1 MKRFYPVSLLA
12 LSVLAGCTTVGPDY
26 RLPQQAAMQRP
37 AAQGRFAN
45 ADGQLASAQ
54 PVASRWWQLYH
65 DPVLNQLVEQ
75 ARAANTDLRVAS
87 ANLQKALAVAS
98 EVNAEAGPHAA
109 VSASAERA
117 RISGQSMLLDEPLP
131 VTNLGDEGIRVA
143 YQLDLFGKLKRGEQ
157 AAEANSE
164 AVAAARDLAA
174 ITVTAETVRSYVQIC
189 SANHGYQV
197 VRQQLG
203 LQQKQLELT
212 RRLASAGRMT
222 ATDVLRAQAQRDS
235 VNAAL
240 PAYQAQRDA
249 ARYRLA
255 MLLGKAPAEAL
266 PAAALACAQ
275 EPQLTQAIPVGDGRA
290 LLARRPDVKQAERRL
305 AQSSAMIGVAT
316 ADLYPSITLGASAGF
331 TGFVEDLGK
340 RSTQRFGFGP
350 LISWSIPDSGS
361 MARVRAAKAD
371 NAAAL
376 AHFDG
381 VVLNALREVETSL
394 SLYAKDLQR
403 LTLLRS
409 ARDNAREAA
418 AQNRRLYQAGR
429 APYLTSLDAD
439 RTMVSG
445 EQAVAMAE
453 SQLAQDQVNLFLAL
467 GGGWEDAASVA
478 KPDQH

>member
-1 MKRFYPVSLLA
+1 MKPLYPVTLLA
-12 LSVLAGCTTVGPDY
+12 LMVLAGCTTVGPDY
-26 RLPQQAAMQRP
+26 HLPANAVMQRP
-37 AAQGRFAN
+37 AAQAGFAN
-45 ADGQLASAQ
+45 TDNKLSSPQ
-54 PVASRWWQLYH
+54 PVASRWWQQYH
-65 DPVLNQLVEQ
+65 DPVLNQLVAQ
-75 ARAANTDLRVAS
+75 AQSANTDLRAAT
-87 ANLQKALAVAS
+87 ANLQKALAVVS

-117 RISGQSMLLDEPLP
+117 RISGQSMLLEEPLP

-164 AVAAARDLAA
+164 AVAAARDLAS

-197 VRQQLG
+197 VQQQLG

-212 RRLASAGRMT
+212 RRLATAGRMT

-240 PAYQAQRDA
+240 PAYLAQRDA
-249 ARYRLA
+249 ARYRLG
-255 MLLGKAPAEAL
+255 MLLGQTPAEAL
-266 PAAALACAQ
+266 PAAVLACAQ
-275 EPQLTQAIPVGDGRA
+275 EPQLSQPIPVGDGRA
-290 LLARRPDVKQAERRL
+290 LLARRPDVKQAERHL

-316 ADLYPSITLGASAGF
+316 AALYPDITLGASAGF

-361 MARVRAAKAD
+361 RARVQAAKAD

-394 SLYAKDLQR
+394 SLYGKDMQR

-409 ARDNAREAA
+409 ARDSAREAA

-429 APYLTSLDAD
+429 APYLSSLDAD
-439 RTMVSG
+439 RTLVGS

-467 GGGWEDAASVA
+467 GGGWEDVVSSGTSR
-478 KPDQH
+478 

>member
-1 MKRFYPVSLLA
+1 MNRLCPTALLVVTA
-12 LSVLAGCTTVGPDY
+12 LAGCTTVGPDY
-26 RLPQQAAMQRP
+26 HLPDKAAMQRP
-37 AAQGRFAN
+37 AAQAGFAN
-45 ADGQLASAQ
+45 VDGKLTSQQ
-54 PVASRWWQLYH
+54 PAAPRWWQLYH

-75 ARAANTDLRVAS
+75 ARAANTDLRAAT
-87 ANLQKALAVAS
+87 ANLQKAMAVAT

-117 RISGQSMLLDEPLP
+117 RVSGQSMLLEEPLP

-143 YQLDLFGKLKRGEQ
+143 YQLDLFGKLRRGEE
-157 AAEANSE
+157 AAEANTE
-164 AVAAARDLAA
+164 AVSAARDLAS
-174 ITVTAETVRSYVQIC
+174 ITVTAETVRSYLQIC

-197 VRQQLG
+197 LQQQYG
-203 LQQKQLELT
+203 LQQKQVELT
-212 RRLASAGRMT
+212 QRLARAGRLT
-222 ATDVLRAQAQRDS
+222 ATDVLRAKAQADS
-235 VNAAL
+235 VQAGL
-240 PAYQAQRDA
+240 PVYQAQRDA

-255 MLLGKAPAEAL
+255 MLLGKTPGEAL
-266 PAAALACAQ
+266 PPAALACTQ
-275 EPQLTQAIPVGDGRA
+275 EPQLAQAIPVGDGAA

-316 ADLYPSITLGASAGF
+316 AELYPSITLGASAGF

-350 LISWSIPDSGS
+350 LISWTIPDSGS
-361 MARVRAAKAD
+361 RARVTAARAD

-394 SLYAKDLQR
+394 SLYGKDLQR

-409 ARDNAREAA
+409 ARDSARDAA

-429 APYLTSLDAD
+429 APYLSSLDAD
-439 RTMVSG
+439 RTMVSSDL
-445 EQAVAMAE
+445 AVASAE

-467 GGGWEDAASVA
+467 GGGWEEQARSGKAE
-478 KPDQH
+478 